1 MIKKSTEQTTCPTNS
16 IFDEFLSLEQATSF
30 FDAAIIWIGWVSCSR
45 TGSIPISK
53 PVDLI

>member
-1 MIKKSTEQTTCPTNS
+1 MIKKIYEAAHLSNNC
-16 IFDEFLSLEQATSF
+16 IFDKFLSIEQVTSF
-30 FDAAIIWIGWVSCSR
+30 FYAAIIWIGWVTCWG